1 MSDLRLLYRSAAN
14 WMLYCAALQITV
26 SWVVGF
32 NPATYQMLFFG
43 LLGVLTAQGLYRS
56 WRWLAWLS
64 WLPVMAIFPASHVSQ
79 SGECCIAML
88 PRRMN
93 SVRGAANS
101 TGDISWSCL
110 PSRIASMNA

>member
-43 LLGVLTAQGLYRS
+43 LLGLLTAQGLYRS

-64 WLPVMAIFPASHVSQ
+64 WLPVMAVSILAMARAFDAT
-79 SGECCIAML
+79 GLGVWWFAGIAL
-88 PRRMN
+88 TDL
-93 SVRGAANS
+93 VVAV
-101 TGDISWSCL
+101 CL
-110 PSRIASMNA
+110 FRVLWRQPIGS